1 MTEDFTTE
9 ALAYLLQELDPV
21 ARVRFE
27 ERLAAEPA
35 AAAAVKSLADALA
48 TYALEDSPPQ
58 ALTAGEAR
66 ATLAAALTCVTAPAA
81 ARRPSAVIRYF
92 WPVAAALLL
101 ALNLGQWW
109 LHSRSPPGPTTAEIY
124 AEEIAQQKEQD
135 RLDLAEK
142 TGRERGSPRLLTVDL
157 VDNGLAERGSRKGMV
172 YVEPAT
178 LKKAGV
184 VAAGPG
190 TNSSTV
196 IIQRSTVT
204 LSFSPSPK
212 ADARF
217 AAAYAWSA
225 FDQSRHQGF
234 LDLHNLPNVSP
245 NRSLQLW
252 VRAAGSAAFEKVGE
266 IPAQFYGRSGSVTY
280 KLPSATVVPAQIM
293 VTVESRSSPP
303 QAPTG
308 PVVLHGP

>member
-9 ALAYLLQELDPV
+9 ALAYLLQELDPG
-21 ARVRFE
+21 ARARFE
-27 ERLAAEPA
+27 ERIAAEPA
-35 AAAAVKSLADALA
+35 AAAAVKALADALA
-48 TYALEDSPPQ
+48 AYALDESPPQ
-58 ALTAGEAR
+58 ALTAAEAR
-66 ATLAAALTCVTAPAA
+66 ATLAAALTCVTAPTAT
-81 ARRPSAVIRYF
+81 RRPHAMIRYF
-92 WPVAAALLL
+92 WPAAAAFLL
-101 ALNLGQWW
+101 ALNIGQW
-109 LHSRSPPGPTTAEIY
+109 LGRSRPPASPTTAEIY

-142 TGRERGSPRLLTVDL
+142 AGRERGGPRLLTVDL
-157 VDNGLAERGSRKGMV
+157 VDNDLAERGGRKGLV

-204 LSFSPSPK
+204 LSFSPPAK
-212 ADARF
+212 AEARF
-217 AAAYAWSA
+217 PAAYAWSA

-234 LDLHNLPNVSP
+234 LDLHNLPSVP
-245 NRSLQLW
+245 PDRSLQLW

-266 IPAQFYGRSGSVTY
+266 IPVQFYGRSGSVTY

-293 VTVESRSSPP
+293 VTLEPRSSL
-303 QAPTG
+303 AKTPTG